1 MGIRS
6 NNRER
11 SIRAH
16 YSLSYRCRCC
26 CPGVILSSSF
36 NLKDAFFDD
45 IRSANVNL
53 AKGENSVKS
62 ETLPRDE
69 RKGKK
74 RRKVAEE
81 DASFS
86 PFFWRLCRRLYSSP
100 VVRILLTTRKKTS
113 LTSFPILRGM
123 NEISSSSPV
132 QLENQRKQ
140 TMTTV
145 VFFGRRKRV
154 GCERNRWRF
163 LPIISFSQTRKRR
176 RRVILTLRLWNARRG
191 ILS

>member
-1 MGIRS
+1 MCFVMIDEAKRRSLLLFSLKVGFFVLFCFFFAFDFWSTFALQRRIKSLGEIAIRS

-26 CPGVILSSSF
+26 CPGVLLSSSF

-69 RKGKK
+69 RKTKK
-74 RRKVAEE
+74 QRKVAEE

-86 PFFWRLCRRLYSSP
+86 PFSGVCVVVCIRLRSS
-100 VVRILLTTRKKTS
+100 
-113 LTSFPILRGM
+113 
-123 NEISSSSPV
+123 
-132 QLENQRKQ
+132 
-140 TMTTV
+140 
-145 VFFGRRKRV
+145 VFFLRR
-154 GCERNRWRF
+154 E
-163 LPIISFSQTRKRR
+163 RR
-176 RRVILTLRLWNARRG
+176 RR
-191 ILS
+191 